1 MHTAERALQ
10 NLSSSNPDAS
20 FGCLLPYVRSDGIDP
35 DDASN
40 PPALLSA
47 LRTLRCLVDRVRGDA
62 LAAALPSLLP
72 LFRETVCH
80 RSVDMRKAT
89 VFVLVELH
97 FVLGDGLDLG
107 GMSDCHRRL
116 VDMYVDR
123 HPKRVRQ

>member
-47 LRTLRCLVDRVRGDA
+47 LRTLRCLVDRVAGDA

-97 FVLGDGLDLG
+97 FVLGDGLDLD

>member
-20 FGCLLPYVRSDGIDP
+20 FGCLLRYARADGLDLN
-35 DDASN
+35 DASN
-40 PPALLSA
+40 PPALLST
-47 LRTLRCLVDRVRGDA
+47 LRTLRCLVDRVSGDA
-62 LAAALPSLLP
+62 LGAALPSLLS

-89 VFVLVELH
+89 VFVIVELH

-107 GMSDCHRRL
+107 GLPDCHRRL
-116 VDMYVDR
+116 VDMYIDR
-123 HPKRVRQ
+123 HPKRVGH